1 MAEKKISE
9 DKKATDEKAEFETEV
24 YKLGLEL
31 IESYRKGTCTDW
43 NKTLE
48 MIIEIFKRG

>member
-1 MAEKKISE
+1 MAEKKTAVEIPAE
-9 DKKATDEKAEFETEV
+9 GKAAFETEV